1 VASRTLTLSL
11 EGDVPLDL
19 FVEAM
24 KRWQTLINDLSAEIA
39 HDAKIEWVIEY
50 LEAGSATATVRGEAA
65 TYEPVE
71 RVARGYE
78 VVGRSLE
85 NNQPIPYS
93 PKIAGDSYELTTIL
107 NGKITAMRLGTP
119 EESATIV
126 SPSLTTYEMRT
137 VTPTLI
143 SYGAVEGR
151 IQTLTDRAELR
162 FTLYDAVFDQAVR
175 CYLQDNQRE
184 MMRDAWGHRAIVEG
198 RVTRDFLTGR
208 PKEIR
213 RIVRMDILD
222 DVEPGSYRAARGV
235 SPIGPDGLSPEDAV
249 RRVRDAW

>member
-1 VASRTLTLSL
+1 MASRTLTLSL
-11 EGDVPLDL
+11 EGEVPLDL

-39 HDAKIEWVIEY
+39 NDAKIEWVIED

-65 TYEPVE
+65 TYESVE

-78 VVGRSLE
+78 IVGRSLE
-85 NNQPIPYS
+85 DNQPIPYS

-107 NGKITAMRLGTP
+107 NGKITSMRLGTP
-119 EESATIV
+119 EESATIL
-126 SPSLTTYEMRT
+126 SPSLAVQEVRT
-137 VTPTLI
+137 STPTLL

-151 IQTLTDRAELR
+151 IQTLTERAELR
-162 FTLYDAVFDQAVR
+162 FTLYDSVFDQGIR
-175 CYLQDNQRE
+175 CYLQDDQRE

-198 RVTRDFLTGR
+198 RVTRDFLSGR

-213 RIVRMDILD
+213 RIRRVEILGNI
-222 DVEPGSYRAARGV
+222 EPGSYRAARGIA
-235 SPIGPDGLSPEDAV
+235 PKGPDNLSPEEAV

>member
-1 VASRTLTLSL
+1 MASRTLTLSL

-39 HDAKIEWVIEY
+39 H
-50 LEAGSATATVRGEAA
+50 VRGEAA

-126 SPSLTTYEMRT
+126 SPSLTAYEMRT

-143 SYGAVEGR
+143 SYGAIEGR

-235 SPIGPDGLSPEDAV
+235 SPIGPDDLPPEDAV